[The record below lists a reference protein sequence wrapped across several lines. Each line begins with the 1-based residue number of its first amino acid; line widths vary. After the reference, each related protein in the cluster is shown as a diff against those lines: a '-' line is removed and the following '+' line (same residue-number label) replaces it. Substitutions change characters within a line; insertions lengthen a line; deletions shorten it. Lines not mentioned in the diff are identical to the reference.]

1 MVRKTALTLGLSLLL
16 VTPFG
21 AQAEVQNP
29 GGYSK
34 ELKSEVEHL
43 KKQELAKVVKEASL
57 AVWETQRALVLLQKG
72 QKEEALNLLKKVYSR
87 LEKLER
93 EYGLKSLPIDVEIE
107 DISTVLDLKTAQ
119 EYNKRVKQ
127 LTAENDFVDA
137 RFILNLLRDEVDI
150 NTTYLPLDV
159 YKKAI
164 ALATRLLEEGKVNP
178 AVLVLESALST
189 LEIETTV
196 VPKPPIRA
204 LVLVKLAEKIY
215 KIDPSSALKLLEEAK
230 EELKMTVA
238 LGYARSEEDLKP
250 VEEALAQLEKAVK
263 ERLANAGEKF
273 KETEE
278 KLRRL
283 KENLTVSHQ

>member
-1 MVRKTALTLGLSLLL
+1 MVRKGVLTLGLSLLL
-16 VTPFG
+16 FTPLG
-21 AQAEVQNP
+21 ARGEVQNS

-43 KKQELAKVVKEASL
+43 KKQELAKVVKEATA
-57 AVWETQRALVLLQKG
+57 AVWETQRALELLQKG
-72 QKEEALNLLKKVYSR
+72 KKEEALNLLKKVYSR
-87 LEKLER
+87 LEKLEQ
-93 EYGLKSLPIDVEIE
+93 EYGLKSLPIDVKIV
-107 DISTVLDLKTAQ
+107 DISTALDLKTAQ
-119 EYNKRVKQ
+119 EYNQRVKK

-137 RFILNLLRDEVDI
+137 RFILELLRDEVDI
-150 NTTYLPLDV
+150 ETTYLPLDI

-164 ALATRLLEEGKVNP
+164 ALAIQLIEEGKDNP
-178 AVLVLESALST
+178 AILVLESALST

-204 LVLVKLAEKIY
+204 LILVKIAEKIY
-215 KIDPSSALKLLEEAK
+215 KIDPKSALKLLEEAK
-230 EELKMTVA
+230 EEIKMTVA

-250 VEEALAQLEKAVK
+250 VEKVMAELEKAVK

-273 KETEE
+273 KEMEQ
-278 KLRRL
+278 KLQEL